1 MKMTECFHGLTFSLD
16 TDQVGSFKECTA
28 ENKGIFFFF
37 TIIFFFVICRTNKA
51 TVTDIYKF

>member
-16 TDQVGSFKECTA
+16 TDHVGSLFSA
-28 ENKGIFFFF
+28 VHSFKGIFFF
-37 TIIFFFVICRTNKA
+37 TIIFFFVICRTNKV

>member
-16 TDQVGSFKECTA
+16 TDHVGSLKECTA
-28 ENKGIFFFF
+28 ENKGIFF
-37 TIIFFFVICRTNKA
+37 TIIFFFVICRTNKV